1 MPHASMSRNLNQSV
15 FSFIIATIFS
25 LLLIPLFSTNVLIL
39 AIFEVPLA
47 FIVALIT
54 VTECVYHYK
63 DEVSLDTTFNML
75 KSLLKSLGIS
85 IPIVLF
91 YSMIIVILHETIPS
105 FEATLENLFNNFQG
119 LRPIIAIPII
129 CFIPVFVMI
138 FFMPFFLYGYGK
150 VHVLLFTD
158 KDEKRA
164 RPTKADLEEKEFEKK
179 VFQTMDELDNFAF
192 QLQQYLLEL
201 QGLPKQI
208 IEVDNHK
215 TFKALNMRLNMMKD
229 YIDTIAL
236 EDTKETKKV
245 MIEEDVKTKIKE
257 VEMQKKTAVDLVKQ
271 NIKKLQNE
279 KKEFE
284 KDPDEIVEEEEQS
297 EELEAEVE
305 IREPTPE
312 VKVAESEEVE
322 ANITPVES
330 LEEEKDEELQDP
342 SEIIDEDLNE
352 TEEK

>member
-1 MPHASMSRNLNQSV
+1 
-15 FSFIIATIFS
+15 
-25 LLLIPLFSTNVLIL
+25 
-39 AIFEVPLA
+39 
-47 FIVALIT
+47 
-54 VTECVYHYK
+54 
-63 DEVSLDTTFNML
+63 
-75 KSLLKSLGIS
+75 
-85 IPIVLF
+85 
-91 YSMIIVILHETIPS
+91 MIIVILHETIPS